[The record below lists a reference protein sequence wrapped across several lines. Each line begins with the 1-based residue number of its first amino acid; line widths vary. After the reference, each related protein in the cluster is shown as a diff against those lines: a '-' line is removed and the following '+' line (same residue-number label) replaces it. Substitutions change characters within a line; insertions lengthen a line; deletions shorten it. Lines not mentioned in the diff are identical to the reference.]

1 MTSSSHA
8 KNVGVQPSFT
18 AAKDSSQTTNL
29 TSFLAIDRHALDDE
43 LIKQPGLYYRIGE
56 AYAEAVAIRD
66 TKKEAL
72 STVDA
77 ELDAELRKSGEKLT
91 ESKIQA
97 QIQIHP
103 KHQEAFIHF
112 NEAKWAADKL
122 GALKEAF
129 HTRGYMLR
137 DLVALHTTGYFQS
150 DSIKGTASTED
161 FVYDSRRAELA
172 KRRNS

>member
-1 MTSSSHA
+1 MTSSSHV
-8 KNVGVQPSFT
+8 KNVGEQPSFT

-29 TSFLAIDRHALDDE
+29 TSFLVIDRHALDDE

-77 ELDAELRKSGEKLT
+77 ELDGMFRSGPDKLT
-91 ESKIQA
+91 EGKINA
-97 QIQIHP
+97 LIQKDP
-103 KHQEAFIHF
+103 KHQEAFIAY
-112 NEAKWAADKL
+112 NEAKLAADKL
-122 GALKEAF
+122 GSLKDAF